1 MNTWQIFFKS
11 KSITFL
17 FSDLFSNSV
26 VYSLNKLNIR
36 FIWSWGMRPEG
47 ISFDSGPNQGN
58 WHANL
63 KHVNIQYFL
72 IWLKK
77 YIKLAGT
84 NIQNWLLF
92 GLFFFQELEV
102 DKERLIRAM
111 LRFPACILT
120 GACRPLGVWE
130 IFSVPKTCLEYE
142 FEKKTQVHQSAALLY
157 DAEHIHPPSHVSGCV
172 FGPGS
177 IHLHV
182 PAFLLTPTDDN
193 DDRIFVL

>member
-92 GLFFFQELEV
+92 GLFFFKNL
-102 DKERLIRAM
+102 RLTKSVWSVQCYGFQRVFWLA
-111 LRFPACILT
+111 LVGHWAFEKSSRFPKRALNMNLKRKHKFINQLLC
-120 GACRPLGVWE
+120 CMM
-130 IFSVPKTCLEYE
+130 
-142 FEKKTQVHQSAALLY
+142 QSIY
-157 DAEHIHPPSHVSGCV
+157 IRRHM
-172 FGPGS
+172 
-177 IHLHV
+177 
-182 PAFLLTPTDDN
+182 
-193 DDRIFVL
+193 